1 MATRFL
7 SSSGD
12 FDLWNIAKLQRG
24 VLKEWENNLDW
35 AEKNTFF
42 CRENLGKLFSF
53 HLWLGIGKTG
63 LSLPS
68 ATTLGHCTDQI
79 SSKSWEPV
87 QILPENGLHSQMRG
101 DVTWNLSENC
111 HRDDQERSRGCS
123 AIPRIAR
130 IWQFSAG
137 PCGMSRGMPTPC
149 LIDFAWLPTMKGT
162 RSSGYQKGTAWLIN
176 QLRDLGI
183 TRESEDLIVLIK
195 VNKLYS
201 PNPPV
206 APPSKVP

>member
-1 MATRFL
+1 M
-7 SSSGD
+7 
-12 FDLWNIAKLQRG
+12 
-24 VLKEWENNLDW
+24 DW

-42 CRENLGKLFSF
+42 CRENLGKLFSFHLWLGIGNTFFYLWLGIGKTFF

-149 LIDFAWLPTMKGT
+149 LIDFA
-162 RSSGYQKGTAWLIN
+162 
-176 QLRDLGI
+176 
-183 TRESEDLIVLIK
+183 
-195 VNKLYS
+195 
-201 PNPPV
+201 
-206 APPSKVP
+206 